1 MADQVKQLA
10 FKDFSIAELQG
21 GTAANVLTTN
31 ASTHYVIK
39 DIEATQGDNTNA
51 ISATATLG
59 LTAGLGTGQF
69 TTLGTVAQKD
79 RVGLSG
85 SAIMDASSTLTIRP
99 TATTINFLDEKVASG
114 KTSTGGTVNEHFV
127 KSVHSNVNG
136 LSEPTLKTETT
147 VDKTTG
153 TYSGSYD
160 SMTGSVPSGNY
171 KVHHTNA
178 NGVNLI
184 IVFGNSGTASPRF
197 AVWNADTNVQ
207 YGYYNQTYDRPIF
220 DGQRYIFWVTA
231 SAGQMTVRWY
241 DLDESTTN
249 LAAGNTLG
257 GGNGA
262 NFYHGQTP
270 QFSGSPGFSSRAN
283 YDNHLNAYFQNRHTN
298 NKRYFCGYS
307 NGNNRGWLIE
317 FAETLTNDNS
327 NAAPKWVYLSSS
339 TNRTSGSTDPFGNN
353 TAAWNMT
360 ALINS
365 QQLPGSEAQMQLT
378 YDSAISRYMIWYS
391 KDNNRWWPMTF
402 TQAELD
408 GTSNGAQLNNDGAGD
423 THGLRVVSNLS
434 ATSIRVDS
442 NVAENGSSNNM
453 VIEVGASNGYMAT
466 TSGAYAGNSAST
478 MSPAY
483 VDGSNWY
490 FRNINSSSD
499 SAYKVVKVDM
509 SNVTTAVNL
518 MPSTTI
524 PSNVW
529 PSNLFV
535 GFVIPSSTTIAS
547 RAYTKAPTL
556 KVRVSGI
563 LSDQ

>member
-1 MADQVKQLA
+1 MADQIKQLA
-10 FKDFSIAELQG
+10 FKDFSITELQA

-39 DIEATQGDNTNA
+39 SIEATQGDNANA
-51 ISATATLG
+51 INATATLG

-69 TTLGTVAQKD
+69 TSLGTVAQKD
-79 RVGLSG
+79 RIGLSG

-99 TATTINFLDEKVASG
+99 TAKTINFIDEKVASG
-114 KTSTGGTVNEHFV
+114 KTSTAVVNEHFV
-127 KSVHSNVNG
+127 KSVHVNVNG

-147 VDKTTG
+147 VNKTTG

-160 SMTGSVPSGNY
+160 TMTGSVPSGNY

-184 IVFGNSGTASPRF
+184 IVFGNSGTSGARF

-207 YGYYNQTYDRPIF
+207 YGYYHQSYDRPIF
-220 DGQRYIFWVTA
+220 DGQRYIFWA
-231 SAGQMTVRWY
+231 SIDGGGMRIRWY

-249 LAAGNTLG
+249 LAASNTLG
-257 GGNGA
+257 GGNNA
-262 NFYHGQTP
+262 DFYHGQTGA
-270 QFSGSPGFSSRAN
+270 FAGSTGGIASRTT

-307 NGNNRGWLIE
+307 NGNNRGWLVE
-317 FAETLTNDNS
+317 FAETLTNDNN
-327 NAAPKWVYLSSS
+327 NAVPKWVYLTSA
-339 TNRTSGSTDPFGNN
+339 TNKQSGSTDPFGNN
-353 TAAWNMT
+353 SSAWNMT

-365 QQLPGSEAQMQLT
+365 QQQPTSEAQMLLT

-391 KDNNRWWPMTF
+391 KDNNNWWPMTF

-408 GTSNGAQLNNDGAGD
+408 GTNNAEQLSNDGAGD
-423 THGLRVVSNLS
+423 THGIRVVSNLS
-434 ATSIRVDS
+434 AADINVDS
-442 NVAENGSSNNM
+442 SAATNGSSNNM
-453 VIEVGASNGYMAT
+453 KVEFGADNGYVST
-466 TSGAYAGNSAST
+466 TTGAYAGNGAST

-490 FRNINSSSD
+490 FRNIKPSSD
-499 SAYKVVKVDM
+499 SAYKVVKVDL

-518 MPSTTI
+518 IPNTTI

-529 PSNLFV
+529 PSNIFV
-535 GFVIPSSTTIAS
+535 GFAIPSSTTIAS

-556 KVRVSGI
+556 KVRVTGI